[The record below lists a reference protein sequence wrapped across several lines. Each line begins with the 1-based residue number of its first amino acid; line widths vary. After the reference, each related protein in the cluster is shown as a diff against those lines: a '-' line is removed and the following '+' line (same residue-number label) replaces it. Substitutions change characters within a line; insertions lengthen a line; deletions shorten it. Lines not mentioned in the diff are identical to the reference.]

1 MTVQSPGQTVFFQS
15 SDGLKLAGEFC
26 GNAQDPPVILLH
38 GGGQTRHAW
47 RKTQIALA
55 EGGFYS
61 LAMDLRG
68 HGESD
73 WSEEGNYAAEN
84 FVDDLKIVVASL
96 STAPVIVGASL
107 GGIATLLTQG
117 ETAEELCRAVVL
129 VDITPKV
136 AGKGVDRIVAF
147 MRAHH
152 DGFASLEDAA
162 VAVGDYLS
170 HRSSNRKSPSDIEGL
185 KKNLRRREDGRY
197 YWHWDP
203 ALVSDEFLAQVDCE
217 ERLVAAAKNI
227 RVPLLLVRG
236 MLSDMVTTSIVEEF
250 LAHVP
255 SAQYVDVPAAGHM
268 VAGDSNDIFTSSL
281 INFLRNSSLS

>member
-73 WSEEGNYAAEN
+73 WSEQNNYKAEN
-84 FVDDLKIVVASL
+84 FVDDLKIVIASL
-96 STAPVIVGASL
+96 PVKPVIVGASL
-107 GGIATLLTQG
+107 GGIVTLITQG
-117 ETAEELCRAVVL
+117 ESQELLTKAVVL

-136 AGKGVDRIVAF
+136 EGKGVERIVAF
-147 MRAHH
+147 MRSNH

-162 VAVGDYLS
+162 HAVGEYLS
-170 HRSSNRKSPSDIEGL
+170 HRTKDKKTPGDLEGL
-185 KKNLRRREDGRY
+185 KKNLRRRQDGRY

-217 ERLVAAAKNI
+217 ERLLAAAKNI

-236 MLSDMVTTSIVEEF
+236 MLSDMVTSSIVEEF
-250 LAHVP
+250 LEHVP
-255 SAQYVDVPAAGHM
+255 GAKFVDVPAAGHM
-268 VAGDSNDIFTSSL
+268 VAGDSNDVFTDSL